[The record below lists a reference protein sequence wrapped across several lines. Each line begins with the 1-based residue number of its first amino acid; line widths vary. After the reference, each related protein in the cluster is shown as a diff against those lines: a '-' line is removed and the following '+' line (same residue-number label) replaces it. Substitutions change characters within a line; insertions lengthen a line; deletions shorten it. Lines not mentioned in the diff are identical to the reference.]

1 MIFGRCLRPSSSSAS
16 GSKVAL
22 LRFSR
27 RTTRFSSTDA
37 TNVANSTSPGRVRQQ
52 RAERLQHADGTQW
65 EFRAGWVA
73 RLTAAS
79 VVLSTREAGSTDD
92 GGEDNAILCTVVSK
106 CIEPSLSVDELLEE
120 VDEEAISV
128 ERNLNDGR
136 YEEEEEEGMS
146 EEIQRSE
153 EEEEA
158 EMTSSSSR
166 KKDGSTTNPFSNG
179 LALTVDFRQSASAIG
194 RIPSNYFRKELSND
208 EQQITIS
215 RIIDRSLRPTIPP
228 HFPGRIHVVCKP
240 LALDPDSG
248 DSTVLGINVAAA
260 ALALSPVPL
269 RCTTAAVR
277 VGIVDGNVVLNPSR
291 EVLKRSTMDLV
302 FAGTRQVDEDEPDT
316 TNDARRVLMVEMEGK
331 EVNTEQFVEAMHK
344 GFDAVHKTH
353 AAIQRLV
360 KAVGSRKYEVP
371 DPALTD
377 DSLAELS
384 ERCEV
389 CQGALEAIF
398 TDFTHTKMSRAE
410 AMDEIFE
417 GWRMLMSRL
426 PGHYSE
432 AQLRTTFSQMA
443 KKLHHQLVHETGRRI
458 DGRAVDEFRPIEC
471 RVNLYKKLHG
481 SALFQRGQSQVFS
494 TVTFDSPQSAFH
506 PDAIAQLLGAQRK
519 KTFMLHY
526 EFPQF
531 ATNEFEERG
540 SFSNRREIG
549 HGVLA
554 EKALR
559 QVMPEQ
565 FPYTVRLACQV
576 LESNGS
582 TSMASVCAGSMALF
596 DAGVPLLAN
605 HVAGLA
611 IGLLTDGE
619 GKRTKYTLLTD
630 LMGYEDYAG
639 DMDFKIAGT
648 QRGFTAMQMD
658 IKICGLPFG
667 VLRETLERGRK
678 GIDHVLALMRATVA
692 EPRSEFKTSVPI
704 IETMPLPAFKRAVL
718 FRSGGY
724 KAKLLEAETGVKV
737 NSEDDSNISLFA
749 PDKECMRKGKEM
761 LEKLLEEHHDEHYQF
776 GAIYKADIVQI
787 MEGGVMV
794 ALREGAQ
801 PIWMRNSDLS
811 AFGRKNAIGLSLQVG
826 QRINVQ
832 YFGRDQHTGQHR
844 ISCKTLQIID
854 PPVQNLFGRNAKVT
868 SGSGG
873 GSDNSTAAA
882 ADEMPSGAKSAG

>member
-1 MIFGRCLRPSSSSAS
+1 MIFGRCLRPSSSTAS

-22 LRFSR
+22 LRFGR

-37 TNVANSTSPGRVRQQ
+37 TNVANSATSGRVRQQ
-52 RAERLQHADGTQW
+52 RAERVQHADGTQW

-73 RLTAAS
+73 RLTASS
-79 VVLSTREAGSTDD
+79 VVLSTREAGGTDD
-92 GGEDNAILCTVVSK
+92 AGEDNAILCTVVSK
-106 CIEPSLSVDELLEE
+106 YVEPSLSVDELLEE
-120 VDEEAISV
+120 VDEEAISA
-128 ERNLNDGR
+128 ERNDGR
-136 YEEEEEEGMS
+136 YEEEEEEEEGVS
-146 EEIQRSE
+146 EEIQRQE
-153 EEEEA
+153 EEEET
-158 EMTSSSSR
+158 ERTSSSSR
-166 KKDGSTTNPFSNG
+166 KKDGSTTANPFSSG

-215 RIIDRSLRPTIPP
+215 RIIDRSLRPTIQP

-302 FAGTRQVDEDEPDT
+302 FAGTMQVDEDKPAT
-316 TNDARRVLMVEMEGK
+316 ATMNLVKGVNDARRVLMVEMEGK
-331 EVNTEQFVEAMHK
+331 EVDTEQFVEAMHK
-344 GFDAVHKTH
+344 GFAAIQKTH
-353 AAIQRLV
+353 AAIQRLAN
-360 KAVGSRKYEVP
+360 AVGSRKYEVP

-398 TDFTHTKMSRAE
+398 TDFTHDKMSRAE

-432 AQLRTTFSQMA
+432 NQLRTTFNHMA

-494 TVTFDSPQSAFH
+494 TVTFDSPQK
-506 PDAIAQLLGAQRK
+506 G
-519 KTFMLHY
+519 T
-526 EFPQF
+526 
-531 ATNEFEERG
+531 
-540 SFSNRREIG
+540 RREIG

-611 IGLLTDGE
+611 IGLLTDGD
-619 GKRTKYTLLTD
+619 GKRIKYTLLTD

-667 VLRETLERGRK
+667 VLREALERGRK

-724 KAKLLEAETGVKV
+724 KSKLLEAETGVKV
-737 NSEDDSNISLFA
+737 SSEDDSNISLFA
-749 PDKECMRKGKEM
+749 PDKECMRRGKEM

-794 ALREGAQ
+794 
-801 PIWMRNSDLS
+801 
-811 AFGRKNAIGLSLQVG
+811 SLAPVELLG
-826 QRINVQ
+826 TLI
-832 YFGRDQHTGQHR
+832 HR
-844 ISCKTLQIID
+844 
-854 PPVQNLFGRNAKVT
+854 
-868 SGSGG
+868 
-873 GSDNSTAAA
+873 
-882 ADEMPSGAKSAG
+882 